1 MMISGCCH
9 GGCFHVPRRGSSS
22 WVDGQSFKPEH
33 GFDSNPGWAS
43 TPKAGSSAGASC
55 SAESAPGPW
64 HHGIDTAG
72 GWARARRGVGKGG
85 ICANNTPSGNLN
97 ALSWLWCVAEP
108 LARGP
113 PRWAWWGQTW
123 KISHNGPPR
132 TGDYDH
138 RGTKVG
144 TRAWLDRKSKRKLL
158 KLNSWAACFGELS
171 SLPMVRR
178 SDNLNLTVQAGP
190 CRPGGVAELLWY
202 SG

>member
-55 SAESAPGPW
+55 SAPW
-64 HHGIDTAG
+64 HHGIDTSG
-72 GWARARRGVGKGG
+72 GRARARRGVGKGG
-85 ICANNTPSGNLN
+85 ILPRPRPTVVPIIRRRGTWMRRHGSDVWQSHLP
-97 ALSWLWCVAEP
+97 E
-108 LARGP
+108 ARRAGYDD
-113 PRWAWWGQTW
+113 W
-123 KISHNGPPR
+123 KISHNVPPR